1 MDHREIILQMEERK
15 YDALRRALLA
25 RDTDP
30 RAEMQEWLNVCYR
43 ELVPQ
48 QERELIEKQINE
60 ERQPGLSEAGTQP
73 KFNVF
78 RVIERGECHC
88 FQVNDAS
95 VDALEIAN
103 RLYGY
108 LSRETVGFAEQ
119 FEGWTSL
126 TECRFIDQMM
136 RCLCEDER
144 VAGAFH
150 IDLDTGTFS
159 ALDPENGWCTY
170 PVRDAAEAAR
180 FSMGQ
185 DEVAREQCF
194 QQKLA
199 GKRINTDNRCLLLC
213 GDRPLRA
220 GDVEIMEWVGMEDG
234 VATFTLELLTDEE
247 TVFGSKIALGE
258 DTQMEIYASYDVEKS
273 AVREH
278 LDIGLM
284 REIGSEYFLCPMDA
298 ETVDA
303 LRQKLDDHCMEQD
316 GMHLEE
322 GAALKQESGPWYE
335 WDIT

>member
-1 MDHREIILQMEERK
+1 M
-15 YDALRRALLA
+15 
-25 RDTDP
+25 
-30 RAEMQEWLNVCYR
+30 
-43 ELVPQ
+43 
-48 QERELIEKQINE
+48 IEKQINE

-108 LSRETVGFAEQ
+108 LKRETVGFAEQ

-185 DEVAREQCF
+185 E
-194 QQKLA
+194 
-199 GKRINTDNRCLLLC
+199 
-213 GDRPLRA
+213 DRTS
-220 GDVEIMEWVGMEDG
+220 VV
-234 VATFTLELLTDEE
+234 
-247 TVFGSKIALGE
+247 
-258 DTQMEIYASYDVEKS
+258 
-273 AVREH
+273 
-278 LDIGLM
+278 
-284 REIGSEYFLCPMDA
+284 
-298 ETVDA
+298 
-303 LRQKLDDHCMEQD
+303 
-316 GMHLEE
+316 
-322 GAALKQESGPWYE
+322 
-335 WDIT
+335 

>member
-119 FEGWTSL
+119 FEGWTFGAKGNAVKFTPETFIGPVGIGHDVRWAVGLPSL
-126 TECRFIDQMM
+126 
-136 RCLCEDER
+136 
-144 VAGAFH
+144 
-150 IDLDTGTFS
+150 
-159 ALDPENGWCTY
+159 
-170 PVRDAAEAAR
+170 
-180 FSMGQ
+180 
-185 DEVAREQCF
+185 QC
-194 QQKLA
+194 
-199 GKRINTDNRCLLLC
+199 
-213 GDRPLRA
+213 
-220 GDVEIMEWVGMEDG
+220 
-234 VATFTLELLTDEE
+234 
-247 TVFGSKIALGE
+247 
-258 DTQMEIYASYDVEKS
+258 
-273 AVREH
+273 H
-278 LDIGLM
+278 
-284 REIGSEYFLCPMDA
+284 
-298 ETVDA
+298 
-303 LRQKLDDHCMEQD
+303 
-316 GMHLEE
+316 
-322 GAALKQESGPWYE
+322 
-335 WDIT
+335 